1 MHYLEHDSP
10 LGRMLIAATDRGLR
24 HVAFEDQRHFK
35 GIAGLQPGSQHKP
48 QHNPQHPLLQQAVQ
62 QLDAYFAGLLRN
74 FELPLDTVGTE
85 FQHSVWRG
93 LLAIPFGRTSSYA
106 ELAHQ
111 IGNPKAVRAVGAAN
125 GRNPIAII
133 VPCHRVIGAAGT
145 LVGYAGGL
153 ERKRFLLAL
162 ESGQEEIL
170 L

>member
-1 MHYLEHDSP
+1 MMHYLEHDSP

-35 GIAGLQPGSQHKP
+35 GSDGWQRDL
-48 QHNPQHPLLQQAVQ
+48 QHPLLLQAVQ
-62 QLDAYFAGLLRN
+62 QLDAYFAGRRDS
-74 FELPLDTVGTE
+74 FTLPLDTVGTD

-106 ELAHQ
+106 ELAHK

>member
-48 QHNPQHPLLQQAVQ
+48 QHNPRHPLL
-62 QLDAYFAGLLRN
+62 
-74 FELPLDTVGTE
+74 
-85 FQHSVWRG
+85 
-93 LLAIPFGRTSSYA
+93 
-106 ELAHQ
+106 
-111 IGNPKAVRAVGAAN
+111 PKAVRAVGAAN